1 MHGNFNTK
9 SLALGLLITLG
20 LIACKKSGDGG
31 VLPNMS
37 IGNSSGERS
46 SSSAVYRFT
55 VSLDA
60 PATSEVTASY
70 TTVDG
75 TAKSGKD
82 YTTASGTVR
91 IASGQSQATIE
102 VTVSADSLRRE
113 SQQFFVQLSAPKGCV
128 IQSDR
133 GTGTISNQN
142 LLYYPVDPAGY
153 SGRTNYA
160 GYTLVWND
168 EFNGN
173 EVNTNNWTFE
183 LGNNNG
189 WGNNELESYTAST
202 NNAFVSAGNLIIE
215 ARQERVGNFNY
226 TSARMITKGKKEFK
240 WGRVDIRAKLPK
252 GKGIWPALWMLGS
265 NISTVNWPAC
275 GEIDILEL
283 LGQEPSKIYA
293 SLHWGPN
300 TSGHRY
306 DTKSY
311 VATGSSFDQQFHLYS
326 MIWDASG
333 IKILVDDQEF
343 QSLSKAAF
351 NDVYPFDNPFF
362 FIFNIAVGGNWPGSP
377 DATTVFPQRM
387 AIDYIRVYQ

>member
-1 MHGNFNTK
+1 M
-9 SLALGLLITLG
+9 
-20 LIACKKSGDGG
+20 
-31 VLPNMS
+31 
-37 IGNSSGERS
+37 
-46 SSSAVYRFT
+46 
-55 VSLDA
+55 
-60 PATSEVTASY
+60 TASY

-82 YTTASGTVR
+82 YTTATGTVR
-91 IASGQSQATIE
+91 IPSGQSQATIE
-102 VTVSADSLRRE
+102 VTVSGDSLRRE

-128 IQSDR
+128 LQSDR

-142 LLYYPVDPAGY
+142 LLYFPVDPAGY
-153 SGRTNYA
+153 TGRSNYA
-160 GYTLVWND
+160 GYTLVWSD

-173 EVNTNNWTFE
+173 EVNASNWTFE

-226 TSARMITKGKKEFK
+226 TSARMITKSKKEFK

-275 GEIDILEL
+275 GEIDIMEL
-283 LGQEPSKIYA
+283 IGQDPNRVFATLHFGTNFSNHKSDTA
-293 SLHWGPN
+293 S
-300 TSGHRY
+300 Y
-306 DTKSY
+306 F
-311 VATGSSFDQQFHLYS
+311 SSSAGFDQQFHLYS
-326 MIWDASG
+326 MVWNDAQ
-333 IKILVDDQEF
+333 IKILIDDQEYYN
-343 QSLSKAAF
+343 LSKVRF
-351 NDVYPFDNPFF
+351 STDYPSYSYPFDNPFF